1 MVKSLKCNPE
11 GNQLNAAALPFR
23 YYACRDTGLNLVY
36 LPPCCTTSSSKCPSV
51 MLKAFF
57 RVLFL
62 LPPSLFFT
70 APSAYAQDTLA
81 DTVAA
86 APLWD
91 FGGTGTVNFS
101 QVSLSN
107 WAAGGQNSL
116 SALGIMNLYGNFKS
130 GKNTWNNTLDL
141 TYGTVKL
148 QDQRLR
154 KSDDRLEANVKYG
167 RQASSKW
174 FYTAQ
179 FNLRTQISPTY
190 TPERDSVMSNFMAPA
205 FMLASI
211 GMDYKPNPKLSVFLS
226 PFTGKFTAVLN
237 QRMADYGAFGV
248 SPANRDA
255 LGQLIPGTGQ
265 RLREEF
271 GGFVN
276 VRFRDEIFKNV
287 TLQSKAD
294 LFSNYL
300 QNPKNIDINWENL
313 VNFKVNKFLSA
324 SLFVHLIYDDDI
336 MIDVDRSG
344 DGNIDGKGPRVQ
356 LKETMGIGFS
366 YKFD

>member
-1 MVKSLKCNPE
+1 
-11 GNQLNAAALPFR
+11 
-23 YYACRDTGLNLVY
+23 
-36 LPPCCTTSSSKCPSV
+36 
-51 MLKAFF
+51 MLKALLRF
-57 RVLFL
+57 LFL
-62 LPPSLFFT
+62 FFFLSHFSSL
-70 APSAYAQDTLA
+70 SASAQDTPV
-81 DTVAA
+81 DTAA
-86 APLWD
+86 VQNIWD

-116 SALGIMNLYGNFKS
+116 SALGIMNIYSNYKK

-148 QDQRLR
+148 QEQRLR
-154 KSDDRLEANVKYG
+154 KSDDRLELNLKYG

-179 FNLRTQISPTY
+179 LNTRTQISPTY
-190 TPERDSVMSNFMAPA
+190 TPERDSVISNFMAPA

-211 GMDYKPNPKLSVFLS
+211 GMDYKPNPKLSVFIS

-248 SPANRDA
+248 EPAQRD
-255 LGQLIPGTGQ
+255 LEGNLIPGTGE

-276 VRFRDEIFKNV
+276 VRFRNEIFKNV

-300 QNPKNIDINWENL
+300 RNAKNIDVNWENL

-324 SLFVHLIYDDDI
+324 SLFLHMIYDDDI
-336 MIDVDRSG
+336 LIDIDRSG
-344 DGNIDGKGPRVQ
+344 DGTMDGKGPRLQ
-356 LKETMGIGFS
+356 LKETMGIGLS
-366 YKFD
+366 YKFE

>member
-1 MVKSLKCNPE
+1 
-11 GNQLNAAALPFR
+11 
-23 YYACRDTGLNLVY
+23 
-36 LPPCCTTSSSKCPSV
+36 
-51 MLKAFF
+51 MLKALLRF
-57 RVLFL
+57 LFL
-62 LPPSLFFT
+62 FFFLSHVGFF
-70 APSAYAQDTLA
+70 SASAQDA
-81 DTVAA
+81 PIDTAA
-86 APLWD
+86 VPKIWD
-91 FGGTGTVNFS
+91 FGGTGTINFS

-107 WAAGGQNSL
+107 WAAGGQSSL
-116 SALGIMNLYGNFKS
+116 SALGILNIYSNYKK

-148 QDQRLR
+148 QEQRLR
-154 KSDDRLEANVKYG
+154 KSDDRLELNLKYG

-179 FNLRTQISPTY
+179 LNTRTQISPTY
-190 TPERDSVMSNFMAPA
+190 TPERDSVVSNFMAPA
-205 FMLASI
+205 FVLASI
-211 GMDYKPNPKLSVFLS
+211 GMDYKPNPKLSVFIS

-248 SPANRDA
+248 EPAQRD
-255 LGQLIPGTGQ
+255 LEGNLIPGTGE

-276 VRFRDEIFKNV
+276 VRFKNEIFKNV

-300 QNPKNIDINWENL
+300 HNAKNIDVSWENL

-324 SLFVHLIYDDDI
+324 SLFVHMIYDDDI
-336 MIDVDRSG
+336 LIDIDRGG
-344 DGNIDGKGPRVQ
+344 DGTMDGKGPRLQ
-356 LKETMGIGFS
+356 LKETMGIGLS
-366 YKFD
+366 YKFE

>member
-1 MVKSLKCNPE
+1 M
-11 GNQLNAAALPFR
+11 
-23 YYACRDTGLNLVY
+23 
-36 LPPCCTTSSSKCPSV
+36 
-51 MLKAFF
+51 
-57 RVLFL
+57 
-62 LPPSLFFT
+62 
-70 APSAYAQDTLA
+70 A
-81 DTVAA
+81 DTAA
-86 APLWD
+86 APNIWD

-107 WAAGGQNSL
+107 WAAGGQSSL
-116 SALGIMNLYGNFKS
+116 SALGILNLYGNYKK
-130 GKNTWNNTLDL
+130 GKNAWNNTLDL

-148 QDQRLR
+148 QEQRLR
-154 KSDDRLEANVKYG
+154 KSDDRLELNLKYG

-179 FNLRTQISPTY
+179 LNTRTQISPTY
-190 TPERDSVMSNFMAPA
+190 TPERDSVISNFMAPA
-205 FMLASI
+205 FVLASI
-211 GMDYKPNPKLSVFLS
+211 GMDYKPNSKLSVFIS

-248 SPANRDA
+248 EPAQRD
-255 LGQLIPGTGQ
+255 LEGNLIPGTGE

-276 VRFRDEIFKNV
+276 VRFRNEIFKNV

-300 QNPKNIDINWENL
+300 HNAKNIDVSWENL

-324 SLFVHLIYDDDI
+324 SLFLHMIYDDDI
-336 MIDVDRSG
+336 LIDVDRSG
-344 DGNIDGKGPRVQ
+344 DGTLDGKGPRLQ
-356 LKETMGIGFS
+356 LKETLGIGFS
-366 YKFD
+366 YKFE

>member
-1 MVKSLKCNPE
+1 MLRSLLRILALFILIPHFSLNTASAQAIPVPVQNP
-11 GNQLNAAALPFR
+11 P
-23 YYACRDTGLNLVY
+23 
-36 LPPCCTTSSSKCPSV
+36 
-51 MLKAFF
+51 
-57 RVLFL
+57 
-62 LPPSLFFT
+62 
-70 APSAYAQDTLA
+70 A
-81 DTVAA
+81 DTTAE
-86 APLWD
+86 PNNWD

-107 WAAGGQNSL
+107 WAAGGQSSL
-116 SALGIMNLYGNFKS
+116 SALGILNLYGNYKK

-148 QDQRLR
+148 QEQRLR
-154 KSDDRLEANVKYG
+154 KSDDRLELNLKYG

-179 FNLRTQISPTY
+179 LNTRTQISPTY
-190 TPERDSVMSNFMAPA
+190 TPERDSVISDFMAPA
-205 FMLASI
+205 FVLASI
-211 GMDYKPNPKLSVFLS
+211 GMDYKPNTKLSVFIS

-248 SPANRDA
+248 EPAQRD
-255 LGQLIPGTGQ
+255 LEGLLIPGTGE
-265 RLREEF
+265 RFREEF

-287 TLQSKAD
+287 ILQSKAD

-300 QNPKNIDINWENL
+300 HNAKNIDVSWENL

-324 SLFVHLIYDDDI
+324 SLFVHMIYDDDI
-336 MIDVDRSG
+336 LIDVDRSG
-344 DGNIDGKGPRVQ
+344 DGTIDGKGPRLQ
-356 LKETMGIGFS
+356 LKETLGIGFS
-366 YKFD
+366 YKFE

>member
-1 MVKSLKCNPE
+1 
-11 GNQLNAAALPFR
+11 
-23 YYACRDTGLNLVY
+23 
-36 LPPCCTTSSSKCPSV
+36 
-51 MLKAFF
+51 MLKALL
-57 RVLFL
+57 RILFL
-62 LPPSLFFT
+62 FILLSHFSLVT
-70 APSAYAQDTLA
+70 TSAQDIPVPVQNPLV
-81 DTVAA
+81 DTAA
-86 APLWD
+86 APNIWD

-107 WAAGGQNSL
+107 WAAGGQSSL
-116 SALGIMNLYGNFKS
+116 SALGILNLYGNYKK

-148 QDQRLR
+148 QEQRLR
-154 KSDDRLEANVKYG
+154 KSDDRLELNLKYG

-179 FNLRTQISPTY
+179 LNTRTQISPTY
-190 TPERDSVMSNFMAPA
+190 TPERDSVISNFMAPA
-205 FMLASI
+205 FVLASI
-211 GMDYKPNPKLSVFLS
+211 GMDYKPNSKLSVFIS

-248 SPANRDA
+248 EPAQRD
-255 LGQLIPGTGQ
+255 LEGNLIPGTGE

-276 VRFRDEIFKNV
+276 VRFRNEIFKNV

-300 QNPKNIDINWENL
+300 HNAKNIDVSWENL

-324 SLFVHLIYDDDI
+324 SLFLHMIYDDDI
-336 MIDVDRSG
+336 LIDVDRSG
-344 DGNIDGKGPRVQ
+344 DGTLDGKGPRLQ
-356 LKETMGIGFS
+356 LKETLGIGFS
-366 YKFD
+366 YKFE

>member
-1 MVKSLKCNPE
+1 
-11 GNQLNAAALPFR
+11 
-23 YYACRDTGLNLVY
+23 
-36 LPPCCTTSSSKCPSV
+36 
-51 MLKAFF
+51 MLKALL
-57 RVLFL
+57 RNLL
-62 LPPSLFFT
+62 LPLFIFNIT
-70 APSAYAQDTLA
+70 IFSVTAQDTLV
-81 DTVAA
+81 DTVAVRNI
-86 APLWD
+86 WD

-116 SALGIMNLYGNFKS
+116 SALGILNLYGNYKN
-130 GKNTWNNTLDL
+130 GKHTWNNTLDL

-148 QDQRLR
+148 QEQRLR
-154 KSDDRLEANVKYG
+154 KSDDRLELNLKYG

-179 FNLRTQISPTY
+179 LNTRTQISPTY
-190 TPERDSVMSNFMAPA
+190 TSERDSVISNFMAPA
-205 FMLASI
+205 FVLASI
-211 GMDYKPNPKLSVFLS
+211 GMDYKPNPKLSVFIS

-248 SPANRDA
+248 EPAQRD
-255 LGQLIPGTGQ
+255 LEGRLIPGTGE

-276 VRFRDEIFKNV
+276 VRFRNEIFKNV

-300 QNPKNIDINWENL
+300 RNAKNIDVNWENL

-324 SLFVHLIYDDDI
+324 SLFLHMIYDDDI

-344 DGNIDGKGPRVQ
+344 DGTLDGKGPRLQ

-366 YKFD
+366 YKFE

>member
-1 MVKSLKCNPE
+1 MFKASLRIFT
-11 GNQLNAAALPFR
+11 LF
-23 YYACRDTGLNLVY
+23 
-36 LPPCCTTSSSKCPSV
+36 
-51 MLKAFF
+51 
-57 RVLFL
+57 FL
-62 LPPSLFFT
+62 LTHFT
-70 APSAYAQDTLA
+70 LSAASAQDTPA
-81 DTVAA
+81 DTAA
-86 APLWD
+86 VQNIWN
-91 FGGTGTVNFS
+91 FGGAGTVNFS

-107 WAAGGQNSL
+107 WAAGGQS
-116 SALGIMNLYGNFKS
+116 SFSVLGILNLYGNYKK

-154 KSDDRLEANVKYG
+154 KSDDRLELNLKYG

-174 FYTAQ
+174 FYTVQ
-179 FNLRTQISPTY
+179 LNTRTQISPTY
-190 TPERDSVMSNFMAPA
+190 TPERDSVVSNFMAPA

-211 GMDYKPNPKLSVFLS
+211 GMDYKPNPKLSIFIS

-248 SPANRDA
+248 EPAQRD
-255 LGQLIPGTGQ
+255 LEGNLIPGTGE
-265 RLREEF
+265 RFREEF

-276 VRFRDEIFKNV
+276 VRFKDEIFKNV

-300 QNPKNIDINWENL
+300 RNAKNIDVSWENL

-324 SLFVHLIYDDDI
+324 SLFLHMIYDDDI
-336 MIDVDRSG
+336 LIDIDRSG
-344 DGNIDGKGPRVQ
+344 DGTMDGKGPRLQ
-356 LKETMGIGFS
+356 LKETMGIGLS
-366 YKFD
+366 YKFE

>member
-1 MVKSLKCNPE
+1 
-11 GNQLNAAALPFR
+11 
-23 YYACRDTGLNLVY
+23 
-36 LPPCCTTSSSKCPSV
+36 
-51 MLKAFF
+51 MLKA
-57 RVLFL
+57 L
-62 LPPSLFFT
+62 LRILSLFILLSHFSLVST
-70 APSAYAQDTLA
+70 SAQDIPVPVQNPLA
-81 DTVAA
+81 DTAA
-86 APLWD
+86 APNIWD

-107 WAAGGQNSL
+107 WAAGGQSSL
-116 SALGIMNLYGNFKS
+116 SALGILNLYGNYKK
-130 GKNTWNNTLDL
+130 GKNAWNNTLDL

-148 QDQRLR
+148 QEQRLR
-154 KSDDRLEANVKYG
+154 KSDDRLELNLKYG

-179 FNLRTQISPTY
+179 LNTRTQISPTY
-190 TPERDSVMSNFMAPA
+190 TPERDSVISNFMAPA
-205 FMLASI
+205 FVLASI
-211 GMDYKPNPKLSVFLS
+211 GMDYKPNSKLSVFIS

-248 SPANRDA
+248 EPAQRD
-255 LGQLIPGTGQ
+255 LEGNLIPGTGE

-276 VRFRDEIFKNV
+276 VRFRNEIFKNV

-300 QNPKNIDINWENL
+300 HNAKNIDVSWENL

-324 SLFVHLIYDDDI
+324 SLFLHMIYDDDI
-336 MIDVDRSG
+336 LIDVDRSG
-344 DGNIDGKGPRVQ
+344 DGTLDGKGPRLQ
-356 LKETMGIGFS
+356 LKETLGIGFS
-366 YKFD
+366 YKFE

>member
-1 MVKSLKCNPE
+1 MR
-11 GNQLNAAALPFR
+11 F
-23 YYACRDTGLNLVY
+23 
-36 LPPCCTTSSSKCPSV
+36 
-51 MLKAFF
+51 
-57 RVLFL
+57 LFL
-62 LPPSLFFT
+62 FLISSYFSLAT
-70 APSAYAQDTLA
+70 ASAQDIPAPVQNPPA
-81 DTVAA
+81 DTAA
-86 APLWD
+86 VPNIWD
-91 FGGTGTVNFS
+91 FGGTGTINFS

-107 WAAGGQNSL
+107 WAAGGESSL
-116 SALGIMNLYGNFKS
+116 SALGILNIYGNYKK

-148 QDQRLR
+148 QEQRLR
-154 KSDDRLEANVKYG
+154 KSDDRLELNLKYG

-179 FNLRTQISPTY
+179 LNTRTQISPTY
-190 TPERDSVMSNFMAPA
+190 TPERDSVVSNFMAPA
-205 FMLASI
+205 FVLASI
-211 GMDYKPNPKLSVFLS
+211 GMDYKPNPKLSVFIS

-248 SPANRDA
+248 EPARSDLEGN
-255 LGQLIPGTGQ
+255 LIPGTGE

-276 VRFRDEIFKNV
+276 VRFRNEIFKNV

-300 QNPKNIDINWENL
+300 HNAKNIDVSWENL

-324 SLFVHLIYDDDI
+324 SLFVHMIYDDDI
-336 MIDVDRSG
+336 LIDIDRSG
-344 DGNIDGKGPRVQ
+344 DGTMDGKGPRLQ
-356 LKETMGIGFS
+356 LKETMGIGLS
-366 YKFD
+366 YKFE

>member
-1 MVKSLKCNPE
+1 
-11 GNQLNAAALPFR
+11 
-23 YYACRDTGLNLVY
+23 
-36 LPPCCTTSSSKCPSV
+36 
-51 MLKAFF
+51 MLKA
-57 RVLFL
+57 L
-62 LPPSLFFT
+62 LRTLSLPIFIFYIT
-70 APSAYAQDTLA
+70 IIPATAQDTLV
-81 DTVAA
+81 DTVAVRNI
-86 APLWD
+86 WD

-116 SALGIMNLYGNFKS
+116 SALGILNLYGNYKN

-148 QDQRLR
+148 QEQRLR
-154 KSDDRLEANVKYG
+154 KSDDRLELNLKYG

-179 FNLRTQISPTY
+179 LNTRTQISPTY
-190 TPERDSVMSNFMAPA
+190 TPERDSVISNFMAPA
-205 FMLASI
+205 FVLASI
-211 GMDYKPNPKLSVFLS
+211 GMDYKPNPKLSVFIS

-248 SPANRDA
+248 EPAQRDSE
-255 LGQLIPGTGQ
+255 GRLIPGTGE

-276 VRFRDEIFKNV
+276 VRFRNEIFKNV

-294 LFSNYL
+294 FFSNYL
-300 QNPKNIDINWENL
+300 RNAKNIDVNWENL

-324 SLFVHLIYDDDI
+324 SLFLHMIYDDDI

-344 DGNIDGKGPRVQ
+344 DGTLDGKGPRLQ

-366 YKFD
+366 YKFE

>member
-1 MVKSLKCNPE
+1 M
-11 GNQLNAAALPFR
+11 
-23 YYACRDTGLNLVY
+23 
-36 LPPCCTTSSSKCPSV
+36 
-51 MLKAFF
+51 
-57 RVLFL
+57 
-62 LPPSLFFT
+62 
-70 APSAYAQDTLA
+70 
-81 DTVAA
+81 
-86 APLWD
+86 
-91 FGGTGTVNFS
+91 
-101 QVSLSN
+101 
-107 WAAGGQNSL
+107 
-116 SALGIMNLYGNFKS
+116 SALGIMNIYSNYKK

-148 QDQRLR
+148 QEQRLR
-154 KSDDRLEANVKYG
+154 KSDDRLELNLKYG

-179 FNLRTQISPTY
+179 LNTRTQISPTY
-190 TPERDSVMSNFMAPA
+190 TPERDSVISNFMAPA

-211 GMDYKPNPKLSVFLS
+211 GMDYKPNPKLSVFIS

-248 SPANRDA
+248 EPAQRD
-255 LGQLIPGTGQ
+255 LEGNLIPGTGE

-276 VRFRDEIFKNV
+276 VRFRNEIFKNV

-300 QNPKNIDINWENL
+300 RNAKNIDVNWENL

-324 SLFVHLIYDDDI
+324 SLFLHMIYDDDI
-336 MIDVDRSG
+336 LIDIDRSG
-344 DGNIDGKGPRVQ
+344 DGTMDGKGPRLQ
-356 LKETMGIGFS
+356 LKETMGIGLS
-366 YKFD
+366 YKFE

>member
-1 MVKSLKCNPE
+1 
-11 GNQLNAAALPFR
+11 
-23 YYACRDTGLNLVY
+23 
-36 LPPCCTTSSSKCPSV
+36 
-51 MLKAFF
+51 MLKALL
-57 RVLFL
+57 RTLSLPLFIFYITII
-62 LPPSLFFT
+62 PAT
-70 APSAYAQDTLA
+70 AQDTLV
-81 DTVAA
+81 DTVAVRNI
-86 APLWD
+86 WD

-116 SALGIMNLYGNFKS
+116 SALGILNLYGNYKN

-148 QDQRLR
+148 QEQRLR
-154 KSDDRLEANVKYG
+154 KSDDRLELNLKYG

-179 FNLRTQISPTY
+179 LNTRTQISPTY
-190 TPERDSVMSNFMAPA
+190 TPERDSVISNFMAPA
-205 FMLASI
+205 FVLASI
-211 GMDYKPNPKLSVFLS
+211 GMDYKPNPKLSVFIS

-248 SPANRDA
+248 EPAQRD
-255 LGQLIPGTGQ
+255 LEGRLIPGTGE

-276 VRFRDEIFKNV
+276 VRFRNEIFKNV

-294 LFSNYL
+294 FFSNYL
-300 QNPKNIDINWENL
+300 RNAKNIDVNWENL

-324 SLFVHLIYDDDI
+324 SLFLHMIYDDDI

-344 DGNIDGKGPRVQ
+344 DGTLDGKGPRLQ

-366 YKFD
+366 YKFE